1 MKLQAIIER
10 SGKTTTGIEVPPH
23 IVEQLG
29 AGKRPPVRVTI
40 GDYTYRTTVSPMGG
54 RYMLPISAQVRQ
66 KTGIAGG
73 DTVTVTLE
81 LDTAP
86 REVTVP
92 DDLAAALDGDAPAK
106 QFFDQLSYSNKQWH
120 VLTIEAAKTAE
131 TRQRRIQKSLALFRD
146 GKAR

>member
-1 MKLQAIIER
+1 MKFQANIELG
-10 SGKTTTGIEVPPH
+10 GKTATGIEVPPH
-23 IVEQLG
+23 IIEELG

-40 GDYTYRTTVSPMGG
+40 GDYTYRSTVASRGG
-54 RYMLPISAQVRQ
+54 RFMLPVSADVRH
-66 KTGIAGG
+66 KANVTAG
-73 DTVTVTLE
+73 DTITVGLE

-92 DDLAAALDGDAPAK
+92 DDLAAALDANPQAK

-120 VLTIEAAKTAE
+120 VLNIEAAKTAE
-131 TRQRRIQKSLALFRD
+131 TRERRIQKSLALFRD